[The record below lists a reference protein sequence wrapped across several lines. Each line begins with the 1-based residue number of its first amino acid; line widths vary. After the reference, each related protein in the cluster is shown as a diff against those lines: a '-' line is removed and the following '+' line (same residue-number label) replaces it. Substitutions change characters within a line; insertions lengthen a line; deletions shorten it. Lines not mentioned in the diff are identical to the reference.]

1 MHFPS
6 KSEQLGVRHM
16 VYHVFDGLPF
26 PKSGNKKQLA
36 DRKLRYSHEH
46 CSELGTLKIGRRQIV
61 LMYFHKQKKQKEH
74 QKMISEL
81 KKGDKI
87 IMNGGPVGTIAEVY
101 DSEFKLEVEKATFV
115 RVSRGMVATKVTTTA
130 KATGKKK
137 PTKRNKSSKTKK

>member
-61 LMYFHKQKKQKEH
+61 LMYFLLIRPQAKK
-74 QKMISEL
+74 
-81 KKGDKI
+81 
-87 IMNGGPVGTIAEVY
+87 
-101 DSEFKLEVEKATFV
+101 
-115 RVSRGMVATKVTTTA
+115 A
-130 KATGKKK
+130 KRT
-137 PTKRNKSSKTKK
+137 SKNDF